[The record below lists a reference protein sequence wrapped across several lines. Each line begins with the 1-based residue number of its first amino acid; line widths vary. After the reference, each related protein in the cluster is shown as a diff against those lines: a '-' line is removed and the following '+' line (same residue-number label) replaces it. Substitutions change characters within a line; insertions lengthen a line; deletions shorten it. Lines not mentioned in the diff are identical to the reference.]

1 MYTLLPRWGGSYKE
15 MESFVNESEKY
26 WNQNPR
32 IKLLGGYIYWDMG
45 KVEQEKEEY
54 DKAMEYLNKAVEF
67 GENSTFLYQRAKC
80 FFYDL
85 KDNESALRDINKCIA
100 FQPYIMD
107 YYLLRAKI
115 YLQINNIQLSCND
128 YEQAERIKPNDV
140 SLKGW
145 KGIYHN
151 IMLWKDI
158 NI

>member
-1 MYTLLPRWGGSYKE
+1 MKIVHSYTKE
-15 MESFVNESEKY
+15 
-26 WNQNPR
+26 QN
-32 IKLLGGYIYWDMG
+32 
-45 KVEQEKEEY
+45 V
-54 DKAMEYLNKAVEF
+54 
-67 GENSTFLYQRAKC
+67 